1 LCINAPRQS
10 NAVGAFCFGGA
21 QALFSIF
28 KEEEM
33 RMRKSLMFFLVVV
46 ALILSACGGAPT
58 PASPGEQGA
67 AGPAVTEQPAAAP
80 SQPERKV
87 ATLIYTQEFDNLAPL
102 YTSMWFVWT
111 TWQMNNHWAWEFDE
125 NNEPFPRLVTEIP
138 SAENGGISEDG
149 RVITMKLRDDIKWSD
164 DTPLTADDFI
174 FTWEMAVSPSNTVAT
189 TYPYDAIES
198 VTALDPQTV
207 VVTFTD
213 PFAPWLATLWHGI
226 LPAHVLRPIYE
237 AEGTIDNADWL
248 RNPTVGCGPY
258 SFAEWESGSYARF
271 VRNENYWGTPA
282 KIDEIFIRFVP
293 DDASQVAALK
303 AGDADLGTFISYAD
317 VPGLKDAGLSIMVEP
332 NGYSE
337 WMFFMVNEE
346 KGHPALLD
354 VRVRKAI
361 AMAIDREGINRDLLL
376 GLTKVPASFWDA
388 LPYYNDPP
396 LENYPYD
403 PEAAK
408 ALLDEAGW
416 VDANGDGVR
425 EKDGVDLEIDHATTI
440 REIRQDAQAVMQQQ
454 LATVGIKL
462 NVSPVD
468 DTLYFASYAE
478 NGPAARGEFDIQE
491 WSDGP
496 LFPDPDL
503 YYWLCDQIP
512 TDENPVGENWF
523 YICDE
528 ELDSL
533 IKLQSTQVD
542 AAERQKT
549 ISQINQLFYDQVY
562 IIGLWQ
568 DPDVYAVGSR
578 LKNVKFSGVTMFF
591 NIGEWDLE
599 E

>member
-1 LCINAPRQS
+1 MILSWRSVFWEYHFFQ
-10 NAVGAFCFGGA
+10 FG
-21 QALFSIF
+21 
-28 KEEEM
+28 EEKNM
-33 RMRKSLMFFLVVV
+33 KRKLLYLLVLA
-46 ALILSACGGAPT
+46 ALILSACGGVPETQAATAPVAT
-58 PASPGEQGA
+58 VA
-67 AGPAVTEQPAAAP
+67 TEAP
-80 SQPERKV
+80 VSQADKKV
-87 ATLIYTQEFDNLAPL
+87 ATFIYTQEFDNLAPL
-102 YTSMWFVWT
+102 YSSMWFVWT

-138 SAENGGISEDG
+138 SAENGGVSADG
-149 RVITMKLRDDIKWSD
+149 RVITMKLRDDLKWSD
-164 DTPLTADDFI
+164 NTPLTAEDFI
-174 FTWEMAVSPSNTVAT
+174 FTWEMAVSAKNTVAT
-189 TYPYDAIES
+189 TYPYDGIES
-198 VTALDPQTV
+198 VTAPDPQTV
-207 VVTFTD
+207 VITFID

-226 LPAHVLRPIYE
+226 LPSHILRPVYD
-237 AEGTIDNADWL
+237 AEGTIDNAEWL
-248 RNPTVGCGPY
+248 LNPSVGCGPY
-258 SFAEWESGSYARF
+258 NFAEWESGSYARF

-293 DDASQVAALK
+293 DDASQTAALK

-317 VPGLKDAGLSIMVEP
+317 VPGLKEAGLNIMIEP

-337 WMFFMVNEE
+337 WMFFTLNEE
-346 KGHPALLD
+346 KSNPAMFD
-354 VRVRKAI
+354 VNVRKAI
-361 AMAIDREGINRDLLL
+361 AMSINREAINRDLLL

-388 LPYYNDPP
+388 MPYYNDPP
-396 LENYPYD
+396 LTNYPYD

-425 EKDGVDLEIDHATTI
+425 EKDGVDLEIEHATTI
-440 REIRQDAQAVMQQQ
+440 RETRQDAQAVMQQQ
-454 LATVGIKL
+454 LADVGIKL
-462 NVSPVD
+462 NVNPVD
-468 DTLYFASYAE
+468 DTLYFASYADS
-478 NGPAARGEFDIQE
+478 GPAAMGEYDIQE

-512 TDENPVGENWF
+512 TDENPTGENWF

-549 ISQINQLFYDQVY
+549 ISQINQLFYDKVY

-578 LKNVKFSGVTMFF
+578 LKNVKFSGATMFF
-591 NIGEWDLE
+591 NIAEWDLE
-599 E
+599 K

>member
-1 LCINAPRQS
+1 MKSKLAILATLLI
-10 NAVGAFCFGGA
+10 AV
-21 QALFSIF
+21 S
-28 KEEEM
+28 
-33 RMRKSLMFFLVVV
+33 
-46 ALILSACGGAPT
+46 LILSACGGGGQEVPEATAPVEPGVAE
-58 PASPGEQGA
+58 PAE
-67 AGPAVTEQPAAAP
+67 TEQPAEPPAET
-80 SQPERKV
+80 ERKV

-138 SAENGGISEDG
+138 STENGGISEDG
-149 RVITMKLRDDIKWSD
+149 RVITMKLRDDITWSD
-164 DTPLTADDFI
+164 GTPLTADDFI

-198 VTALDPQTV
+198 ITAPDPQTV

-226 LPAHVLRPIYE
+226 LPAHILRPIYD
-237 AEGTIDNADWL
+237 ADGTIDNADWL

-258 SFAEWESGSYARF
+258 DFVEWESGSYARF
-271 VRNENYWGTPA
+271 VRNENYWGAPA

-293 DDASQVAALK
+293 DDASQVASLK
-303 AGDADLGTFISYAD
+303 AGDADMGTFISYAD
-317 VPGLKDAGLSIMVEP
+317 VPGLKDAGLNIMVEP

-337 WMFFMVNEE
+337 WMFFTLHEE
-346 KGHPALLD
+346 KSNPAVLD
-354 VRVRKAI
+354 VNVRKAI

-403 PEAAK
+403 PDGAK

-416 VDANGDGVR
+416 IDTNGDGVR

-454 LATVGIKL
+454 LADVGIKM
-462 NVSPVD
+462 NVNPVD
-468 DTLYFASYAE
+468 DTLYFASYADD
-478 NGPAARGEFDIQE
+478 GPAAKGEFEIQE

-512 TDENPVGENWF
+512 TDENPTGENWF

-528 ELDSL
+528 QLDSL

-562 IIGLWQ
+562 VIGLWQ
-568 DPDVYAVGSR
+568 DPDVYAVGPR

-591 NIGEWDLE
+591 NIAEWDLE
-599 E
+599 P

>member
-1 LCINAPRQS
+1 MKSKLAILA
-10 NAVGAFCFGGA
+10 
-21 QALFSIF
+21 AL
-28 KEEEM
+28 
-33 RMRKSLMFFLVVV
+33 LV
-46 ALILSACGGAPT
+46 AISLILSACGGGQETPEAPA
-58 PASPGEQGA
+58 PAEPGAQE
-67 AGPAVTEQPAAAP
+67 PAATEPPAP
-80 SQPERKV
+80 AAPEAERKV
-87 ATLIYTQEFDNLAPL
+87 ATLIYTQEFDNLSPL

-149 RVITMKLRDDIKWSD
+149 RVITMKLRDDITWSD
-164 DTPLTADDFI
+164 GTPLTADDFI

-189 TYPYDAIES
+189 TYPYDSIES
-198 VTALDPQTV
+198 VTAPDPQTV

-213 PFAPWLATLWHGI
+213 PFAPWLATMWHGI
-226 LPAHVLRPIYE
+226 LPAHILRPIYD
-237 AEGTIDNADWL
+237 AEGTIDNAEWL

-258 SFAEWESGSYARF
+258 NFVEWESGSFARYE
-271 VRNENYWGTPA
+271 RNENYWGTPA

-303 AGDADLGTFISYAD
+303 AGDADMGTFISYAD
-317 VPGLKDAGLSIMVEP
+317 VPGLKDAGLNIMVEP

-337 WMFFMVNEE
+337 WMFFTLNEE
-346 KGHPALLD
+346 KSNPGMFD
-354 VRVRKAI
+354 VNVRKAI
-361 AMAIDREGINRDLLL
+361 AMAIDREGITRDLLL
-376 GLTKVPASFWDA
+376 GLPKVPASFWDA

-396 LENYPYD
+396 LQNYPYD
-403 PEAAK
+403 PEGAK
-408 ALLDEAGW
+408 ALLEQTGW

-454 LATVGIKL
+454 LADVGIKM
-462 NVSPVD
+462 NVNPVD
-468 DTLYFASYAE
+468 DTLYFASYADD
-478 NGPAARGEFDIQE
+478 GPAAQGEFDIQE

-512 TDENPVGENWF
+512 TDENPTGENWF

-542 AAERQKT
+542 ATERQKT

-568 DPDVYAVGSR
+568 DPDVYAVGPR

-599 E
+599 